1 MSPLELAFV
10 ETSDPLATS
19 VSADT
24 LEVGVPSLLMEFENV
39 PVDRIDE
46 VHSRA
51 VLIIMPQIYLPP
63 PWQVIPKLDATLA
76 SIVAAGP
83 EQFDLE
89 RITNF
94 IDQEVAYMMMMMMM
108 MTNDDGQVVS
118 NLKDAENSPHLFVPD
133 ATVLDQLYGERPGD
147 LETFVKLSQA
157 NKQYL
162 AKDSAFWIDLIRK
175 HFILS

>member
-1 MSPLELAFV
+1 M
-10 ETSDPLATS
+10 
-19 VSADT
+19 
-24 LEVGVPSLLMEFENV
+24 
-39 PVDRIDE
+39 
-46 VHSRA
+46 
-51 VLIIMPQIYLPP
+51 
-63 PWQVIPKLDATLA
+63 
-76 SIVAAGP
+76 AAGP

-108 MTNDDGQVVS
+108 MIMTHDDGQVVS

-157 NKQYL
+157 NKQYQ
-162 AKDSAFWIDLIRK
+162 AKDSAFWINLIRK
-175 HFILS
+175 HLILS

>member
-1 MSPLELAFV
+1 M
-10 ETSDPLATS
+10 
-19 VSADT
+19 
-24 LEVGVPSLLMEFENV
+24 
-39 PVDRIDE
+39 
-46 VHSRA
+46 
-51 VLIIMPQIYLPP
+51 
-63 PWQVIPKLDATLA
+63 
-76 SIVAAGP
+76 AAGP

-94 IDQEVAYMMMMMMM
+94 IDQEVAYMMMMMMMM

-162 AKDSAFWIDLIRK
+162 AKDSAFWINLIRK
-175 HFILS
+175 QFILS

>member
-1 MSPLELAFV
+1 MCPWRGLTRCRAEL
-10 ETSDPLATS
+10 S
-19 VSADT
+19 
-24 LEVGVPSLLMEFENV
+24 SLLC
-39 PVDRIDE
+39 R
-46 VHSRA
+46 
-51 VLIIMPQIYLPP
+51 LTPP
-63 PWQVIPKLDATLA
+63 RQVIPKLDATLA

-94 IDQEVAYMMMMMMM
+94 IDQEVNYMMMMMMMMM

-157 NKQYL
+157 NKQYQ

-175 HFILS
+175 HFMLSLMIFIFIFIVILSMQIRWIRKLALRFHQ